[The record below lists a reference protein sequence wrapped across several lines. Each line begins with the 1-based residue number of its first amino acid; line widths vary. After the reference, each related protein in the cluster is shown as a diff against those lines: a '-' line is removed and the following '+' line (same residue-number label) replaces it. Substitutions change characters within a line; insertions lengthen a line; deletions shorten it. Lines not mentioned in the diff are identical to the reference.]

1 MQTRFSIAQLAD
13 PDIAEANRI
22 LRACVH
28 CGFCTATCP
37 TYRLTGDELDGPR
50 GRIYLIKDML
60 ETGGGAGDVVARHID
75 RCLSCLSCMTT
86 CPSSVNYMHLV
97 DHARRVIEETRV
109 RPWFERAVRGALV
122 AVLPDPVRFRRA
134 LALARFAA
142 RLAAPFKGL
151 LPRHIGALLAL
162 APARRPNAAA
172 AQGGPS
178 RYPAQ
183 GPRRARVA
191 LLAGCVQQTLA
202 PEINAAT
209 IRVLVRHGC
218 EVLVSGDTGCC
229 GALAHHLG
237 RERPAR
243 DSARAN
249 IEAWMREV
257 EGDGLDAVIINASGC
272 GTMVKDYGYLF
283 RNDPKLAEPAKRIAA
298 LARDVSEFLAGLD
311 LRPQVAVAGLK
322 VAYQP
327 ACSLAHGQKIPA
339 EPKALLA
346 ACGFDVADIA
356 DGHLCCGSAGT
367 YNILQPRIAAT
378 LRAQKIEAIERTG
391 ADAVASGNIGCI
403 AYLGPAARLPVVHTI
418 ELLDWATGGPKPLA
432 LETAAEKGRG
442 EGP

>member
-1 MQTRFSIAQLAD
+1 MQTNFTPAQLED
-13 PDIAEANRI
+13 PDIAESNSI

-37 TYRLTGDELDGPR
+37 TYVLTGDELDGPR

-60 ETGGGAGDVVARHID
+60 ESGAAAGNVVTRHID

-86 CPSSVNYMHLV
+86 CPSGVNYMHLV

-109 RPWFERAVRGALV
+109 RPWFERTLRGALV
-122 AVLPDPVRFRRA
+122 AVLPDPARFRRA

-142 RLAAPFKGL
+142 WLAVPFKPL
-151 LPRHIGALLAL
+151 LPRRLKAMLAL
-162 APARRPNAAA
+162 VPARRAKALA
-172 AQGGPS
+172 FQSGPR

-183 GPRRARVA
+183 GPPRARVA

-243 DSARAN
+243 DAASAN
-249 IEAWMREV
+249 IAAWMREI

-272 GTMVKDYGYLF
+272 GTMVKDYGFLF
-283 RNDPKLAEPAKRIAA
+283 RNDPELAASAGRIAA

-311 LRPQVAVAGLK
+311 LRPQVAVDGLK
-322 VAYQP
+322 IAYQP
-327 ACSLAHGQKIPA
+327 ACSLAHGQKITA
-339 EPKALLA
+339 EPKVLLA
-346 ACGFDVADIA
+346 ACGFDVTDIA

-367 YNILQPRIAAT
+367 YNILQPEIAAT
-378 LRAQKIEAIERTG
+378 LRAQKLEAIGQTG

-403 AYLGPAARLPVVHTI
+403 SQLGPAAGMPVVHTV
-418 ELLDWATGGPKPLA
+418 ELLDWATGGPKPPA
-432 LETAAEKGRG
+432 LEMALENSKG